1 MGVRGENYENKRDT
15 NEARRAGDWEMVWSI
30 SEPTG
35 DWFGSSRGRRHRMRL
50 SEKWDRLH
58 AADLCGVVRVV
69 ELIEWIGQVQ
79 R

>member
-1 MGVRGENYENKRDT
+1 MGVRGENDENKRDT
-15 NEARRAGDWEMVWSI
+15 NEARRAGDWEMVLSI
-30 SEPTG
+30 SKPTG
-35 DWFGSSRGRRHRMRL
+35 DWFGSSRGRRHRTRL
-50 SEKWDRLH
+50 SEKWDGLH